1 MEATATALMVC
12 FSNSHSNSTCSLT
25 IAGRQF
31 YCCPIPEVAAGGGIN
46 CGWKDTCSDDQE
58 PLTFAGTFL
67 EAVSD
72 VLDYTGLFG
81 QALADFLD
89 DVDMDNMRQYCCSK
103 EEIKNWKDC
112 YWAVCFVLYP
122 PSECL
127 WLTI

>member
-1 MEATATALMVC
+1 MEA
-12 FSNSHSNSTCSLT
+12 
-25 IAGRQF
+25 I
-31 YCCPIPEVAAGGGIN
+31 
-46 CGWKDTCSDDQE
+46 
-58 PLTFAGTFL
+58 
-67 EAVSD
+67 SD

-112 YWAVCFVLYP
+112 YWAVCFLFFYP

-127 WLTI
+127 KLTALQGRGGRSIYSCDDNHCNTGHEVELTLSPYGEGEDCMPT